1 MGTLQNLRTILRCTA
16 IISLKVSF
24 KFLLKIILSR
34 CDESWITA
42 KSFIG
47 RISNYTCISF
57 FFFIFNLNFEGTGY
71 SSMATCFATNSLHF
85 VLKLIVVVFTVFFLY
100 RFPSFDRKQH
110 LRNCGEKKHQTQKDK
125 LLSTLSVTLGFSL
138 IFFVTH
144 LSP

>member
-71 SSMATCFATNSLHF
+71 SSMATCFATNPLHF
-85 VLKLIVVVFTVFFLY
+85 VLSCCFYSFLFCIDSPLLIENNTWGTVGKKKTTKGQAFIYIVSDVRVFFNIF
-100 RFPSFDRKQH
+100 RHPFVA
-110 LRNCGEKKHQTQKDK
+110 LR
-125 LLSTLSVTLGFSL
+125 V
-138 IFFVTH
+138 
-144 LSP
+144 

>member
-1 MGTLQNLRTILRCTA
+1 MYI
-16 IISLKVSF
+16 
-24 KFLLKIILSR
+24 
-34 CDESWITA
+34 
-42 KSFIG
+42 
-47 RISNYTCISF
+47 F

-110 LRNCGEKKHQTQKDK
+110 LRNCGKKNPQKDK

-138 IFFVTH
+138 IFFVTR
-144 LSP
+144 LSPWGYNGADNYKTKTIQERTVAIDDRTGIELLLKTTKIRKLVLMSILV

>member
-47 RISNYTCISF
+47 RISNYTCLSSS
-57 FFFIFNLNFEGTGY
+57 FFIFNLNFEGTGY

-110 LRNCGEKKHQTQKDK
+110 LRNCGKKPPQKDK

-138 IFFVTH
+138 IFFVTR

>member
-47 RISNYTCISF
+47 RISNYTYNVYIF

-110 LRNCGEKKHQTQKDK
+110 LRNCGKKNPQKDK

-138 IFFVTH
+138 IFFVTR